1 MHQCT
6 RCTRDCPWCTTPGA
20 LHYIRDLILAMS
32 LQLSAVAISIL
43 EIVDLISDSS
53 SLTSCLNSVKSAV
66 CSITASRPFFSI
78 LPALFFQFYLL
89 FFLMSS
95 CPSLKLF
102 NSSSTILWNSSLVIL
117 TPPPFYY
124 VLILY
129 HIYIDTSLWFL
140 EIKYC

>member
-66 CSITASRPFFSI
+66 CSITASRPFFQFYLPFFSI
-78 LPALFFQFYLL
+78 LPAL
-89 FFLMSS
+89 FLMSS